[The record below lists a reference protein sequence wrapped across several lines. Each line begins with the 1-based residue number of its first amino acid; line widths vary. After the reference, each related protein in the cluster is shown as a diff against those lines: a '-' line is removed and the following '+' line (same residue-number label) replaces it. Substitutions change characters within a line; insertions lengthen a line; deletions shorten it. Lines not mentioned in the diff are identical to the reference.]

1 MIPSSLIYP
10 VSIAEGKIYCGNR
23 AHRWKPVF
31 KLRRNQ
37 QRDADV
43 TMSVAIP
50 RPRAKVPTN
59 WQRD

>member
-10 VSIAEGKIYCGNR
+10 VRIAVGKIYYGDST
-23 AHRWKPVF
+23 HRWKPVF

-50 RPRAKVPTN
+50 SPRANVPTN
-59 WQRD
+59 WQ